1 MPPESTAVFA
11 EDGISAPELI
21 DGMEQQ
27 RITAAILGALAHEVN
42 NPLQGILSLT
52 AVLSRECEANPQNQ
66 VRLEQIRSGL
76 RRVARVVESFS
87 VAYGNL
93 PRPPDEVPLDR
104 LLEWLHATFAEQQF
118 RVESATNA
126 NPELRVICLGPELVR
141 LVGDALSVP
150 AVEQRT
156 IRVRVDDGD
165 GWIHLICERPDV
177 TDGLP
182 EWNGIQGT
190 AGFSGLAVLIHE
202 MITLCGGAAA
212 FRWDDTSLSGIRL
225 TFRTRMG

>member
-1 MPPESTAVFA
+1 MTKVEDFA
-11 EDGISAPELI
+11 EDRTSVPELI

-52 AVLSRECEANPQNQ
+52 SVLGRECEAQPHSQI
-66 VRLEQIRSGL
+66 RLEQIRSGL
-76 RRVARVVESFS
+76 RRVVRVVESFS

-93 PRPPDEVPLDR
+93 PRPPDELPLER
-104 LLEWLHATFAEQQF
+104 LLEWLGTSLMEQQF
-118 RVESATNA
+118 RVESSSGA
-126 NPELRVICLGPELVR
+126 NGTTRILCLGPEMIR
-141 LVGDALSVP
+141 LIGDALSFP

-156 IRVRVDDGD
+156 IRLRADADGD
-165 GWIHLICERPDV
+165 DVILICERPDPSGV
-177 TDGLP
+177 AA
-182 EWNGIQGT
+182 EWDRIDGT
-190 AGFSGLAVLIHE
+190 AGFSGLAVLLHE
-202 MITLCGGAAA
+202 MITLCGGEAA

>member
-1 MPPESTAVFA
+1 M
-11 EDGISAPELI
+11 

-52 AVLSRECEANPQNQ
+52 AILGRECEANPHNQ

-76 RRVARVVESFS
+76 RRVVRVVESFS

-93 PRPPDEVPLDR
+93 PRPPDELPIAR
-104 LLEWLHATFAEQQF
+104 LLERLSATLVEQQF
-118 RVESATNA
+118 RVETSSSVD
-126 NPELRVICLGPELVR
+126 PETRVLCLGPELVR
-141 LVGDALSVP
+141 LIGDAISSP
-150 AVEQRT
+150 AVAQRT
-156 IRVRVDDGD
+156 VRIRSESENGQVY
-165 GWIHLICERPDV
+165 LICERPDA
-177 TDGLP
+177 TQGMPGWDG
-182 EWNGIQGT
+182 IDGT

-225 TFRTRMG
+225 TFMTRME